1 MDLPTQLEQGLDLY
15 LTFLATV
22 RGLSANTVA
31 AYSEDLTDIA
41 AFMDGQGL
49 EDWSGL
55 DSLHVVAYLG
65 QAKKRGLAPRTLA
78 RRLSSLRGML
88 KFMLQEGL
96 LASNP
101 LAGLTGPKTPDGLPH
116 FLSRQEVESL
126 LNTPDPETD
135 LGLRDRAMLEL
146 MYAAGL
152 RASEVITLGAGD
164 VQFQVGCLVV
174 RGKGSKERLVPVH
187 QTALDVLSA
196 YLEGPRERL
205 RKGKHREEVFLN
217 ARGGALSRMG
227 LWKILRKHVLA
238 AGIKGQ
244 VSPHTLRHTFATHLL
259 EGGADL
265 RSVQLMLGHSDISTT
280 EIYTHVDRKRLSQIH
295 KKYHPRG

>member
-1 MDLPTQLEQGLDLY
+1 MDLPSQLDQGLDGY

-31 AYSEDLTDIA
+31 AYSDDLIDIA
-41 AFMDGQGL
+41 KFMADQGVRAWP
-49 EDWSGL
+49 EL
-55 DSLHVVAYLG
+55 DSLHVVAYLS
-65 QAKKRGLAPRTLA
+65 QSKKLGLAPRTLT
-78 RRLSSLRGML
+78 RRLSSLRGMI

-96 LASNP
+96 LESNP
-101 LAGLTGPKTPDGLPH
+101 LSGMSGPKAPDALPH
-116 FLSRQEVESL
+116 FLSRQEVDSL
-126 LNTPDPETD
+126 LKAPDQESD

-152 RASEVITLGAGD
+152 RASEVITLGVGD

-174 RGKGSKERLVPVH
+174 RGKGSKERLVPMH
-187 QTALDVLSA
+187 QSALDILQA
-196 YLEGPRERL
+196 YLQGPRERL
-205 RKGKHREEVFLN
+205 RKEKQREEVFLN
-217 ARGGALSRMG
+217 ARGKPLSRMG

-238 AGIKGQ
+238 AGLKAH

-265 RSVQLMLGHSDISTT
+265 RSVQMMLGHADISTT
-280 EIYTHVDRKRLSQIH
+280 EVYTHVDRKRLSQVH
-295 KKYHPRG
+295 KKYNPRG

>member
-1 MDLPTQLEQGLDLY
+1 MDLPTRLDQGLDQY

-31 AYSEDLTDIA
+31 AYSDDLIDIA
-41 AFMDGQGL
+41 SFMASQGL
-49 EDWSGL
+49 EDWTGL

-65 QAKKRGLAPRTLA
+65 GGKKRGLAPRTLA
-78 RRLSSLRGML
+78 RRLSSLRGMI
-88 KFMLQEGL
+88 KFMLEEGML
-96 LASNP
+96 SENP
-101 LAGLTGPKTPDGLPH
+101 LAGLGGPKTPDGLPH
-116 FLSRQEVESL
+116 FLSRAEINNL
-126 LNTPDPETD
+126 LNAPDEESD
-135 LGLRDRAMLEL
+135 LGMRDRAMLEM

-152 RASEVITLGAGD
+152 RASEVITLGVGD

-187 QTALDVLSA
+187 QTALDILSA
-196 YLEGPRERL
+196 YLAGPRERL

-217 ARGGALSRMG
+217 ARGGSLSRMG
-227 LWKILRKHVLA
+227 LWKILKKHVLA
-238 AGIKGQ
+238 SGIKGQ

>member
-1 MDLPTQLEQGLDLY
+1 MDLPTQLDQGLDQY
-15 LTFLATV
+15 LTFLAAV
-22 RGLSANTVA
+22 RGLSVNTVA
-31 AYSEDLTDIA
+31 AYSDDLLDIA
-41 AFMDGQGL
+41 KFMAGQGVQA
-49 EDWSGL
+49 WAAL
-55 DSLHVVAYLG
+55 DSLHVVAYLSDT
-65 QAKKRGLAPRTLA
+65 KKRGLAARTRA

-96 LASNP
+96 LDSNP
-101 LAGLTGPKTPDGLPH
+101 LSGMSGPKTPDGLPH
-116 FLSRQEVESL
+116 FLSRDEVEGL
-126 LNTPDPETD
+126 LNAPDEESD

-187 QTALDVLSA
+187 QTALDVLRT

-217 ARGGALSRMG
+217 ARGGPLSRMG

-238 AGIKGQ
+238 AGIKGH

-265 RSVQLMLGHSDISTT
+265 RSVQLMLGHADISTT
-280 EIYTHVDRKRLSQIH
+280 EIYTHVDRKRLSQVH

>member
-1 MDLPTQLEQGLDLY
+1 MELPTQLDQGLDGY

-31 AYSEDLTDIA
+31 AYSDDLIDIA
-41 AFMDGQGL
+41 KFLAKQGVKSWA
-49 EDWSGL
+49 EL
-55 DSLHVVAYLG
+55 DSLHVVAYLSKG
-65 QAKKRGLAPRTLA
+65 KKRGLAARTMA

-96 LASNP
+96 LDGNP
-101 LAGLTGPKTPDGLPH
+101 LSGMSGPKTPDGLPH
-116 FLSRQEVESL
+116 FLSRAEADNL
-126 LNTPDPETD
+126 LSAPDPESD
-135 LGLRDRAMLEL
+135 LGIRDRAMLEL

-152 RASEVITLGAGD
+152 RASEIITLGVGD

-187 QTALDVLSA
+187 QTALDALQA

-205 RKGKHREEVFLN
+205 RKDKQREEVFLN
-217 ARGGALSRMG
+217 ARGGPLSRMG

-238 AGIKGQ
+238 AGIKGH

-265 RSVQLMLGHSDISTT
+265 RSVQLMLGHADISTT
-280 EIYTHVDRKRLSQIH
+280 EVYTHVDRKRLSQVH

>member
-1 MDLPTQLEQGLDLY
+1 M
-15 LTFLATV
+15 ATV

-31 AYSEDLTDIA
+31 AYSDDLIDIA
-41 AFMDGQGL
+41 RFMVDQGVQAWP
-49 EDWSGL
+49 EL
-55 DSLHVVAYLG
+55 DSLHVVAYLS
-65 QAKKRGLAPRTLA
+65 QSKKRGLAPRTLA
-78 RRLSSLRGML
+78 RRLSSLRGMI

-96 LASNP
+96 LESNP
-101 LAGLTGPKTPDGLPH
+101 LSGMSGPKTPDGLPH
-116 FLSRQEVESL
+116 FLSRQEIDGLLKAPDQES
-126 LNTPDPETD
+126 D

-152 RASEVITLGAGD
+152 RASEVITLSVGD

-174 RGKGSKERLVPVH
+174 RGKGSKERLVPMH
-187 QTALDVLSA
+187 QTALDTLQV
-196 YLEGPRERL
+196 YLQGPRERL
-205 RKGKHREEVFLN
+205 RKQKQREEVFLN
-217 ARGGALSRMG
+217 ARGGPLSRMG

-238 AGIKGQ
+238 AGLKGH

-265 RSVQLMLGHSDISTT
+265 RSVQMMLGHADISTT
-280 EIYTHVDRKRLSQIH
+280 EVYTHVDRKRLSQVH

>member
-1 MDLPTQLEQGLDLY
+1 MDLPSQLDQGLDGY

-31 AYSEDLTDIA
+31 AYSDDLIDIA
-41 AFMDGQGL
+41 SFMADQGVQAWP
-49 EDWSGL
+49 EL
-55 DSLHVVAYLG
+55 DSLHVVAYLS
-65 QAKKRGLAPRTLA
+65 QSKKRGLAPRTLA
-78 RRLSSLRGML
+78 RRLSSLRGMI

-96 LASNP
+96 LESNP
-101 LAGLTGPKTPDGLPH
+101 LSGMSGPKTPDGLPH
-116 FLSRQEVESL
+116 FLSRQEIDDLLKAPDQES
-126 LNTPDPETD
+126 D

-152 RASEVITLGAGD
+152 RASEVITLSVGD

-174 RGKGSKERLVPVH
+174 RGKGSKERLVPMH
-187 QTALDVLSA
+187 QTALDTLQA
-196 YLEGPRERL
+196 YLQGPRERL
-205 RKGKHREEVFLN
+205 RKEKQREEVFLN
-217 ARGGALSRMG
+217 ARGGPLSRMG

-238 AGIKGQ
+238 AGLKGHI
-244 VSPHTLRHTFATHLL
+244 SPHTLRHTFATHLL

-265 RSVQLMLGHSDISTT
+265 RSVQMMLGHADISTT
-280 EIYTHVDRKRLSQIH
+280 EVYTHVDRKRLSQVH

>member
-1 MDLPTQLEQGLDLY
+1 MDLPSQLDQGLDGY

-31 AYSEDLTDIA
+31 AYSDDLIDIA
-41 AFMDGQGL
+41 KFMADQGVRAWP
-49 EDWSGL
+49 EL
-55 DSLHVVAYLG
+55 DSLHVVAYLS
-65 QAKKRGLAPRTLA
+65 QSKKLGLAPRTLT
-78 RRLSSLRGML
+78 RRLSSLRGMI

-96 LASNP
+96 LESNP
-101 LAGLTGPKTPDGLPH
+101 LSGMSGPKAPDGLPH
-116 FLSRQEVESL
+116 FLSRQEVDSL
-126 LNTPDPETD
+126 LDAPDQESD

-152 RASEVITLGAGD
+152 RASEVITLGVGD

-174 RGKGSKERLVPVH
+174 RGKGSKERLVPMH
-187 QTALDVLSA
+187 QSALDILQT
-196 YLEGPRERL
+196 YLQGPRERL
-205 RKGKHREEVFLN
+205 RKEKQREEVFLN
-217 ARGGALSRMG
+217 ARGGPLSRMG

-238 AGIKGQ
+238 AGLKTH

-265 RSVQLMLGHSDISTT
+265 RSVQMMLGHADISTT
-280 EIYTHVDRKRLSQIH
+280 EVYTHVDRKRLSQVH

>member
-1 MDLPTQLEQGLDLY
+1 MDLPTQLDQGLDGY

-31 AYSEDLTDIA
+31 AYSDDLIDIA
-41 AFMDGQGL
+41 KYMARQGV
-49 EDWSGL
+49 EDWSEL
-55 DSLHVVAYLG
+55 DSLHVIAYLG
-65 QAKKRGLAPRTLA
+65 RSKKRGLAARSLA
-78 RRLSSLRGML
+78 RRLSSLRGMI

-96 LASNP
+96 LERNP
-101 LAGLTGPKTPDGLPH
+101 LSGMSGPKTPDGLPN
-116 FLSRQEVESL
+116 FLSRAEVDRL
-126 LNTPDPETD
+126 LNAPDPESD
-135 LGLRDRAMLEL
+135 LGIRDRAMLEL

-152 RASEVITLGAGD
+152 RASEVITLGVGD

-187 QTALDVLSA
+187 QTALDALRA

-205 RKGKHREEVFLN
+205 RKDKQREEVFLN
-217 ARGGALSRMG
+217 ARGGPLSRMG

-238 AGIKGQ
+238 AGIKGH

-265 RSVQLMLGHSDISTT
+265 RSVQMMLGHADISTT
-280 EIYTHVDRKRLSQIH
+280 EVYTHVDRKRLSQVH

>member
-1 MDLPTQLEQGLDLY
+1 MDLPIQLDQGLDQY

-31 AYSEDLTDIA
+31 AYSEDLINIA
-41 AFMDGQGL
+41 EFMAEQGL
-49 EDWSGL
+49 QDWAGL

-65 QAKKRGLAPRTLA
+65 AGKKRGLAPRTLA

-88 KFMLQEGL
+88 KFMLQEGM
-96 LASNP
+96 LAENP
-101 LAGLTGPKTPDGLPH
+101 LAGLSGPKTPDGLPH
-116 FLSRQEVESL
+116 FLSREEVDRL
-126 LNTPDPETD
+126 LNAPDAEKD

-152 RASEVITLGAGD
+152 RASEVITLGVGD

-187 QTALDVLSA
+187 QTALDVLNA

-205 RKGKHREEVFLN
+205 RQGKRREEVFLN
-217 ARGGALSRMG
+217 ARGGTLSRMG
-227 LWKILRKHVLA
+227 LWKILRKYVIA
-238 AGIKGQ
+238 AGIKGH
-244 VSPHTLRHTFATHLL
+244 VTPHTLRHTFATHLL

-265 RSVQLMLGHSDISTT
+265 RSVQLMLGHADISTT
-280 EIYTHVDRKRLSQIH
+280 EVYTHVDRKRLSQVH